1 MRPGSCPTSAP
12 VRCSDG
18 MNLSRDPLP
27 ALKHPAAGVDN
38 PTVEEAGWSSADP
51 RGPRAA
57 LHRAREELLRPLAA
71 DPAEVAFWLR
81 HTRTGVVLS
90 VICGVLVTASAWVQP
105 AHPHRVALTV
115 FDTVATSCVL
125 LVLLLPVERLAR
137 ARGGRLFPYT
147 WTLASLAITVVATV
161 LDGPAGTTTDTPV
174 RLMYF
179 LSVGFVAVAY
189 PPGAVA
195 VLGGTAVLADL
206 ATALATHVPADR
218 VVVPVGMLATAVLV
232 ATWAALGQHELRE
245 QHRAVRREL
254 ATLAGTDPL
263 TGCLNR
269 RAFLHHLCEH
279 LERPAPAASLHL
291 VDLDGFKAVNDTAGH
306 AVGDDLLVAV
316 AGALRR
322 AVGPAGTVARLGGD
336 EFAVLVGPPGAAART
351 EPAEAVRTQVARV
364 GAAHGVTASVG
375 STLLRA
381 GDDPAG
387 AVRRADEAM
396 YAAKAHGGDRVATA
410 PADEPVEDPPGP
422 DGPGERRG
430 PRGHRRAAAR

>member
-1 MRPGSCPTSAP
+1 M
-12 VRCSDG
+12 
-18 MNLSRDPLP
+18 
-27 ALKHPAAGVDN
+27 
-38 PTVEEAGWSSADP
+38 
-51 RGPRAA
+51 
-57 LHRAREELLRPLAA
+57 HRAREELLRPLAA
-71 DPAEVAFWLR
+71 DPAEVAFWRR

-105 AHPHRVALTV
+105 LHPHRVALTA
-115 FDTVATSCVL
+115 FDAVATSCVL
-125 LVLLLPVERLAR
+125 LVLLLPVDRLAR

-147 WTLASLAITVVATV
+147 WTLASLVITVVATV
-161 LDGPAGTTTDTPV
+161 LDGPAGSTTDTPV

-206 ATALATHVPADR
+206 VTALATQVPADR

-232 ATWAALGQHELRE
+232 ATWAALGRQELRE
-245 QHRAVRREL
+245 QHRTVRREL
-254 ATLAGTDPL
+254 AALADTDPL

-269 RAFLHHLCEH
+269 RAFLHRLQVGIDH
-279 LERPAPAASLHL
+279 PDPVSSLHL

-306 AVGDDLLVAV
+306 AAGDDLLVRVAEAV
-316 AGALRR
+316 RRVACGADS
-322 AVGPAGTVARLGGD
+322 VARLGGD
-336 EFAVLVGPPGAAART
+336 EFAVLCRTPDAVAAAAL
-351 EPAEAVRTQVARV
+351 AEAVRAGIARA

-381 GDDPAG
+381 GDDPAE

-396 YAAKAHGGDRVATA
+396 YAAKARGGDAVVAGADAST
-410 PADEPVEDPPGP
+410 PATRSRAHG
-422 DGPGERRG
+422 RRG
-430 PRGHRRAAAR
+430 VRIP